1 MIIGD
6 DDKLAAE
13 IGEAAERL
21 IGCVAWRPTSY
32 RLAGGHNQS
41 AFTHSSY
48 DLKCEATSEMFVD
61 EELLANSDYLVRP
74 WYSSILTRSVLDCMQ
89 LLMCVSTNSCW
100 PTPIT
105 WCCAPV
111 APYPCHGVI
120 TRVPSYFGTGYPQ
133 GAAGQCQ
140 LPGRPQTAFT
150 ASIAPEGVPHIA

>member
-32 RLAGGHNQS
+32 RLSGGHNQS

-74 WYSSILTRSVLDCMQ
+74 WCS
-89 LLMCVSTNSCW
+89 
-100 PTPIT
+100 
-105 WCCAPV
+105 
-111 APYPCHGVI
+111 
-120 TRVPSYFGTGYPQ
+120 
-133 GAAGQCQ
+133 
-140 LPGRPQTAFT
+140 
-150 ASIAPEGVPHIA
+150 